1 MSTWKYEFKD
11 YYLHLED
18 TPQAT
23 YTELPGT
30 SPLPDVDYLLAEVDA
45 EVHRLTALIQ
55 KSEYEIY
62 KLRKWQ
68 KVIKKK
74 ET

>member
-1 MSTWKYEFKD
+1 MSNWSYEFKG
-11 YYLHLED
+11 YTIQLED
-18 TPQAT
+18 DPVAA
-23 YTELPGT
+23 YTGEV
-30 SPLPDVDYLLAEVDA
+30 PDAEYLISEVDA

-68 KVIKKK
+68 KVMKKN
-74 ET
+74 E